1 MTDVLNDLN
10 DKDFLF
16 LKTNMIFFVCLF
28 LYFGQKLSIHTL
40 SGFLII
46 NLTSSGSKYVLPNFS
61 KSQVRHSELREV
73 PVSYQVN
80 VLFKVYLSD
89 HNILMG
95 QRHSLCNYSQG
106 NSLVIYENFISTE
119 IGGFWKGFETAL

>member
-16 LKTNMIFFVCLF
+16 LKTNMIFLFVCF
-28 LYFGQKLSIHTL
+28 SILDRNCQFILL

-61 KSQVRHSELREV
+61 KSQLRHSELREV

-119 IGGFWKGFETAL
+119 IGGFWRGFETAL